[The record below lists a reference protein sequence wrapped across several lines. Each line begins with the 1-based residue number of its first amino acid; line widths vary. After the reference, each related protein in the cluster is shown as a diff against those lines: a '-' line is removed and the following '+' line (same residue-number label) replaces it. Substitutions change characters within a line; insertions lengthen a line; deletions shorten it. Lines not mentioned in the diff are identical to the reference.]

1 MEELLTEA
9 VDKGSVT
16 SGGPSRCGTPLG
28 FFNYY
33 MELLR
38 LIYHED
44 ERILGKVVQEAKKRI
59 INKYYPDDDELY
71 GPAVVWTLLSDPA
84 LRIKYP
90 TQSTD
95 ISDKIISK
103 EKRYLLPITG
113 SYIIIPAD
121 GRVTV
126 YSARGS
132 IVIKENKVKQGSRIK
147 LSNGVYFVRF
157 VNNND
162 KIIQKVVIVKRGNN

>member
-1 MEELLTEA
+1 MEELITEA
-9 VDKGSVT
+9 IDKGSIT
-16 SGGPSRCGTPLG
+16 SGGPSRCGTPVG

-33 MELLR
+33 MEICR
-38 LIYHED
+38 LIYRED
-44 ERILGKVVQEAKKRI
+44 ERILGKIIQEAKRRI
-59 INKYYPDDDELY
+59 IAQYYPDDALY

-90 TQSTD
+90 IQSTN

-103 EKRYLLPITG
+103 EKKYLLPIAG
-113 SYIIIPAD
+113 SHIIIPAD

-132 IVIKENKVKQGSRIK
+132 MIIKENKVKQGSRIK

>member
-1 MEELLTEA
+1 MEELITEA
-9 VDKGSVT
+9 VDKGSIT
-16 SGGPSRCGTPLG
+16 SGGPSRCGTPVG

-33 MELLR
+33 MEICR
-38 LIYHED
+38 LIYRED
-44 ERILGKVVQEAKKRI
+44 ERILGEVIQEAKRRVI
-59 INKYYPDDDELY
+59 DKYYPDDALY
-71 GPAVVWTLLSDPA
+71 GPAVVWTLFSDPA
-84 LRIKYP
+84 IRIKYP
-90 TQSTD
+90 TQSTN
-95 ISDKIISK
+95 ISDKIIIK
-103 EKRYLLPITG
+103 EKKYLLPING

-132 IVIKENKVKQGSRIK
+132 IVIKENNVKQGSRIK

-157 VNNND
+157 VNNSD